1 MTRRGPGGA
10 GLGEVLIPRI
20 ERLARRPV
28 AAAARSS
35 IDGVLAGPLPETVA
49 RSIVEH
55 RVVERI
61 AAEVLAAS
69 ADQGRDLEQVEWLVE
84 RVLQSDAL
92 TEWVEGGEGGRLVEP
107 IAGSVLRSPAVR
119 QTIVELAG
127 SPEMRHA
134 LSSQTAGFGD
144 EIGGGGARGAA
155 GESAGPPPAGATPGD
170 TRLESHIRKPLHI
183 ATRAMPERF
192 AGACT
197 RGI

>member
-1 MTRRGPGGA
+1 MTRPGPSGA
-10 GLGEVLIPRI
+10 GLGGVLIPRI

-92 TEWVEGGEGGRLVEP
+92 TEWVESGEGGRLLEP
-107 IAGSVLRSPAVR
+107 IAGGGPPSPPGT
-119 QTIVELAG
+119 QTNGGPAG
-127 SPEMRHA
+127 SPR
-134 LSSQTAGFGD
+134 
-144 EIGGGGARGAA
+144 RG
-155 GESAGPPPAGATPGD
+155 PAPTP
-170 TRLESHIRKPLHI
+170 
-183 ATRAMPERF
+183 
-192 AGACT
+192 
-197 RGI
+197 